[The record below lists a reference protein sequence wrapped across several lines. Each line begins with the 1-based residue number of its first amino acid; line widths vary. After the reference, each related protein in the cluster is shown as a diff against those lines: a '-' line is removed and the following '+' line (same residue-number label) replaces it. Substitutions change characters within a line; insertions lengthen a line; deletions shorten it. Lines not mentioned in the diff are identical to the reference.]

1 MKKPFLVIGLWVA
14 AVIVLV
20 FWGWPAFQEYSLTNE
35 ALGVLSSE
43 LESRENYFSE
53 LASLNSELQKQEE
66 GLSRLDAALPD
77 TPALPQLYDAL
88 QDIAASSGLVLSS
101 VSSVVQEDA
110 SLKSIDASVTLE
122 GSYASLKEFL
132 KGVQQSSR
140 LMAVQSLDFATPK
153 EGSRFEFHIK
163 LRAASY

>member
-1 MKKPFLVIGLWVA
+1 MKKPFLAIGLWVV

-20 FWGWPAFQEYSLTNE
+20 FWGWPAFQEYSVASE

-66 GLSRLDAALPD
+66 GLLRLDAALPD

-101 VSSVVQEDA
+101 VSSVVKEDA
-110 SLKSIDASVTLE
+110 KPKSIDVSITLE
-122 GSYASLKEFL
+122 GSYEGLKEFL

-140 LMAVQSLDFATPK
+140 LLTVQSLDFATEK

>member
-1 MKKPFLVIGLWVA
+1 MKKPFLVIGLWAGTV
-14 AVIVLV
+14 VVLV
-20 FWGWPAFQEYSLTNE
+20 FWAWPAFQEYSVTLE

-43 LESRENYFSE
+43 LESRENYFSD
-53 LASLNSELQKQEE
+53 LASLNSELQKQKE

-101 VSSVVQEDA
+101 VSSVVQEEA
-110 SLKSIDASVTLE
+110 KLKSIDASITLE

-140 LMAVQSLDFATPK
+140 LVTVQSLDFATPK
-153 EGSRFEFHIK
+153 EGNRFEFHIK